1 MEKCMNNKRKNK
13 TTESL
18 ATVERERERER
29 ERAYFLIDKNKIK
42 NMINHKKIGIICLY
56 ENTG

>member
-13 TTESL
+13 MPESL

-29 ERAYFLIDKNKIK
+29 AYFLIERIK
-42 NMINHKKIGIICLY
+42 
-56 ENTG
+56 